1 MKITDITT
9 LLGKGYSVDQI
20 KAVAEDEKK
29 NSDVVQVA
37 LAAESYEK
45 YNELLPVVADI
56 VTADTVIE
64 TGKPGPKKDV
74 ENPDPKKEEE
84 QPEYK
89 KLYEEAKAKLEKF
102 KQDQAKA
109 LARENIAG
117 DPVDVD
123 TVINSITDSIL

>member
-1 MKITDITT
+1 MKISDITT

-29 NSDVVQVA
+29 NGDVVQVA
-37 LAAESYEK
+37 LAADSYEK

-56 VTADTVIE
+56 VTTKDKELTTEQTPEQE
-64 TGKPGPKKDV
+64 TKP
-74 ENPDPKKEEE
+74 EEDYKALFE
-84 QPEYK
+84 QKSAELDKYK
-89 KLYEEAKAKLEKF
+89 QE
-102 KQDQAKA
+102 QAKSA
-109 LARENIAG
+109 ARENIAG

>member
-1 MKITDITT
+1 MKISDITT

-29 NSDVVQVA
+29 NGDVVQVA

-56 VTADTVIE
+56 VTTKEQEKTPEQTLEQE
-64 TGKPGPKKDV
+64 TKP
-74 ENPDPKKEEE
+74 EED
-84 QPEYK
+84 YK
-89 KLYEEAKAKLEKF
+89 ALYEQKTAEFEKY
-102 KQDQAKA
+102 KQDQAKSA
-109 LARENIAG
+109 ARENIAG

>member
-1 MKITDITT
+1 MKISDITT
-9 LLGKGYSVDQI
+9 LLGKGYSVEQI

-37 LAAESYEK
+37 LASESYEK

-56 VTADTVIE
+56 VTTNDQEQTPEQTPDQE
-64 TGKPGPKKDV
+64 TKPAEDM
-74 ENPDPKKEEE
+74 
-84 QPEYK
+84 PEYK

-109 LARENIAG
+109 MARENIAG